1 MFYLCKMKNIYVV
14 PDDLLFSPAVC
25 SGDFWSQMSSLLLY
39 LAAPN
44 ELVKIYEES
53 PEDYFKLIEPFQRFI
68 SVTENE
74 LKEKGL
80 LVEKELEES

>member
-1 MFYLCKMKNIYVV
+1 MEKVYTI
-14 PDDLLFSPAVC
+14 PDELMFSPAVC
-25 SGDFWSQMSSLLLY
+25 QGAFWGQMTSLLVY

-53 PEDYFKLIEPFQRFI
+53 PEEYFKIIEPFQRFI

-80 LVEKELEES
+80 LNEKELGEH